1 MTDVSKDLLNL
12 IAQTIFEK
20 KGSNIV
26 AIDIR
31 KHSSITDYVIVA
43 QGNVDRHVTSIGRAI
58 QDALKEKG
66 ERPIHVEGMQ
76 TGDWVVLDY
85 GTFIIHLF
93 MPEMREKYHL
103 ESLWSDSEIVDL
115 EIDIKDA
122 ISS

>member
-31 KHSSITDYVIVA
+31 NHSSITDYVIVA
-43 QGNVDRHVTSIGRAI
+43 QGNVDRHVTAIGRAI
-58 QDALKEKG
+58 QDALKEKN
-66 ERPIHVEGMQ
+66 ERPIHAEGMQ

-115 EIDIKDA
+115 EIDIEDA
-122 ISS
+122 VSS